1 MAFGEAAELGRFGLV
16 VAVAHSVVYYLKI
29 MASLVGKQLGGRTYY
44 YLVES
49 ARVAGKP
56 RIVAQQYLGSAE
68 EVAARLSQAGPGEP
82 SGTRHR
88 AFGDLAAAWS
98 VLERLQVAA
107 TIDQVVGAR
116 RADAACSVGTYLALA
131 CLNRV
136 VAPRSKLGFAAWWQA
151 TAGDRLVR
159 LPAAALDHRR
169 FWDAMHAV
177 RPAQLVACERRITT
191 RMVEVFGL
199 DLSGLVLDMTNFAT
213 FIDSANA
220 RSQLAQ
226 RGHAKQKR
234 FDLRLVGVGLVVTRD
249 GGVPILHHAYQGNRP
264 DVTQFA
270 GVIDELVRRF
280 GALAHAD
287 QGLTVVYDAGCDS
300 AANQAVVEASGVHFV
315 GSLVPSDHPDLLAV
329 GRRRYR
335 AVDQRFPGLTA
346 FQARTRA
353 LGADRRVVVT
363 HSESFHQAQA
373 RGFEQTLTTA
383 RRRLGALQARLAR
396 GKTRRPRAAVEAEVR
411 QILAPRWLDRVVSW
425 ELQGTTPASLR
436 LQWRTDP
443 LAKRRL
449 AREVFGKRILFT
461 DHDDWPVDQVVAA
474 YRAQADVEA
483 GFRQLK
489 DPKVVSFSPMFHWTD
504 RHVRVHAF
512 YCVLALAVAH
522 LLRRQAA
529 QAGIALSVRE
539 LLATLAGIQETVLL
553 YQGSRGRPRARHV
566 LTEMDPVQ
574 QRLFDLFG
582 LDAYAPSR

>member
-1 MAFGEAAELGRFGLV
+1 M
-16 VAVAHSVVYYLKI
+16 VYYLKI

-56 RIVAQQYLGSAE
+56 RIVSQRYLGSAE
-68 EVAARLSQAGPGEP
+68 ELAARLSRAGPGEP
-82 SGTRHR
+82 TGTRHR
-88 AFGDLAAAWS
+88 ALGDLAAAWS
-98 VLERLQVAA
+98 ILQRLDAVAI
-107 TIDQVVGAR
+107 IDQIVGAR
-116 RADAACSVGTYLALA
+116 RTDAGCSVGTYLALA
-131 CLNRV
+131 TCNRV
-136 VAPRSKLGFAAWWQA
+136 VAPRSKLGFAAWWQT
-151 TAGDRLVR
+151 TAGDRLIR

-169 FWDAMHAV
+169 FWDAMHAIG
-177 RPAQLVACERRITT
+177 PAQLADCERQLSA

-213 FIDSANA
+213 FIDSANT
-220 RSQLAQ
+220 RNQLAQ

-234 FDLRLVGVGLVVTRD
+234 FDLRLVGVGMVVTRD
-249 GGVPILHHAYQGNRP
+249 GGVPILHHPYQGNRP

-270 GVIDELVRRF
+270 AVIDKLIGRF
-280 GALAHAD
+280 GQLVGAGGQ

-300 AANQAVVEASGVHFV
+300 AANQTVVEASGMHFV

-329 GRRRYR
+329 GNRRYR
-335 AVDQRFPGLTA
+335 VVDDDRFPGLTA
-346 FQARTRA
+346 FQARTHA
-353 LGADRRVVVT
+353 LGADRRVIVT
-363 HSESFHQAQA
+363 HSQSFHQAQA

-396 GKTRRPRAAVEAEVR
+396 GKTRRPRSAVEAEIR
-411 QILAPRWLDRVVSW
+411 QLLAPRWLDRVISW

-436 LQWRTDP
+436 LSWQTDP
-443 LAKRRL
+443 AAKRRL

-461 DHDDWPVDQVVAA
+461 DRQDWPLDQVVAA
-474 YRAQADVEA
+474 YRSQADVEA

-504 RHVRVHAF
+504 PHIRVHVF

-553 YQGSRGRPRARHV
+553 YQGPRGRPRARHV
-566 LTEMDPVQ
+566 LTEMDPTQ
-574 QRLFDLFG
+574 QRLYALFG
-582 LDAYAPSR
+582 LDTYAPKR

>member
-1 MAFGEAAELGRFGLV
+1 M
-16 VAVAHSVVYYLKI
+16 VYYLKI

-56 RIVAQQYLGSAE
+56 RIVSQRYLGSAE
-68 EVAARLSQAGPGEP
+68 ELAARLSQAGPGEP
-82 SGTRHR
+82 TGTRHR

-98 VLERLQVAA
+98 ILQRLDAVAI
-107 TIDQVVGAR
+107 IDQIVGAR
-116 RADAACSVGTYLALA
+116 RTDAACSVGTYLALA
-131 CLNRV
+131 TCNRV
-136 VAPRSKLGFAAWWQA
+136 VAPRSKLGFAAWWQT
-151 TAGDRLVR
+151 TAGDRLIR

-169 FWDAMHAV
+169 FWDAMHAIG
-177 RPAQLVACERRITT
+177 PAQLADCERQLSA

-213 FIDSANA
+213 FIDSANT
-220 RSQLAQ
+220 RNQLAQ

-234 FDLRLVGVGLVVTRD
+234 FDLRLVGVGMVVTRD
-249 GGVPILHHAYQGNRP
+249 GGVPILHHPYQGNRP

-270 GVIDELVRRF
+270 AVIDKLIGRF
-280 GALAHAD
+280 GQLVGAGGQ

-300 AANQAVVEASGVHFV
+300 AANQAVVEASGMHFV

-329 GRRRYR
+329 GNRRYR
-335 AVDQRFPGLTA
+335 VVDDDRFPGLTA
-346 FQARTRA
+346 FQARTHA
-353 LGADRRVVVT
+353 LGADRRVIVT
-363 HSESFHQAQA
+363 HSQSFHQAQA

-396 GKTRRPRAAVEAEVR
+396 GKTRRPRSAVEAEIR
-411 QILAPRWLDRVVSW
+411 QLLAPRWLDRVISW
-425 ELQGTTPASLR
+425 ELTGRQPASLR
-436 LQWRTDP
+436 LSWRTDP
-443 LAKRRL
+443 AAKRHL
-449 AREVFGKRILFT
+449 AREVFGKRVLFS
-461 DHDDWPVDQVVAA
+461 DRQDWPVDQVVAA

-504 RHVRVHAF
+504 PHIRVHVF

-553 YQGSRGRPRARHV
+553 YQGARGRPRARHV

-574 QRLFDLFG
+574 QRLFDLFD
-582 LDAYAPSR
+582 LDAYAPKR